1 MVPCPS
7 LSQKSSLCART
18 VQEEATEEAD
28 RISSHGTE
36 RKEGVTKSHRSR
48 DLTEKKHCLDPRSYK
63 QTQAEQQTIIKV
75 FWATRER

>member
-36 RKEGVTKSHRSR
+36 RKEGEGSPKVT
-48 DLTEKKHCLDPRSYK
+48 D
-63 QTQAEQQTIIKV
+63 
-75 FWATRER
+75 REI